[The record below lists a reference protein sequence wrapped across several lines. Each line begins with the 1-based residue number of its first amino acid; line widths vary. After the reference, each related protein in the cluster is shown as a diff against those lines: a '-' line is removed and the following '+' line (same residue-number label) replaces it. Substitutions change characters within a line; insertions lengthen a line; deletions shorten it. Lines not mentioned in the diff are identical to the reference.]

1 MGWLRRDKDC
11 IALVVVWA
19 LLLQA
24 ALLSFVAGAHAAGLA
39 SGESAV
45 LCTLRGPIN
54 GDPAPGQ
61 GHRKADHACCTTAC
75 RLACGGPGNAGLLPP
90 AFRVPLSRR
99 RPSQRASLSLS
110 AHLPRSRLPNRA
122 RPLALKPSVDTRA
135 YREP

>member
-24 ALLSFVAGAHAAGLA
+24 ALLSFAAGAHAAGLA
-39 SGESAV
+39 SGESTV
-45 LCTLRGPIN
+45 LCTLRGAVN

-90 AFRVPLSRR
+90 TLRVPLPASIEAPAEPARLAE
-99 RPSQRASLSLS
+99 PVGSSSEVSPAQPRAP
-110 AHLPRSRLPNRA
+110 PRA
-122 RPLALKPSVDTRA
+122 ET
-135 YREP
+135 